1 MFDAQ
6 NNKLLLIGF
15 EILNVIYGIF
25 SNSRLLL
32 SSLFTNVIGHYYER
46 GMSSS
51 YSDRIIDFFGNRAPP
66 KLLKIGHK

>member
-1 MFDAQ
+1 MFNEQ

-32 SSLFTNVIGHYYER
+32 SSLFASVIGPYCGR
-46 GMSSS
+46 SMNPS
-51 YSDRIIDFFGNRAPP
+51 YFDGIISFFENRAPP